1 MKEKVLITG
10 SNGLLGQK
18 LVTLFLKNQKY
29 EVFALSRG
37 VNRNSVTVGYVY
49 YDVDA
54 TDFNRLNT
62 VLTEVQPSVI
72 LNAAAMT
79 NVDECEEKRS
89 ECHLINV
96 ALVAQLVNWSAQNDA
111 HLIHISTDFIFDGKN
126 GPYREDDV
134 PNPLGY
140 YGQTKLESEELLIK
154 STISHTILRTILV
167 YGIVDNMSR
176 SNIVLWIKGA
186 IENKKEVTII
196 DDQFRMPTLVD
207 DLAQACLL
215 AVEKRAQGVF
225 NVSSNTLLSIYEI
238 AFEVAKVFD
247 LDSSYIKR
255 ISTKQ
260 LNQRAERPS
269 ITGFILDKSVEK
281 LGLPSYSF
289 TERLQVFKNQLLT
302 IKS

>member
-18 LVTLFLKNQKY
+18 LVSLFLKKHIY
-29 EVFALSRG
+29 EVFAFSRG
-37 VNRNSVTVGYVY
+37 KNRNVLTEGYVY
-49 YDVDA
+49 YDVDV
-54 TDFNRLNT
+54 TDFNRLNI
-62 VLTEVQPSVI
+62 LLNEVQPTVI

-79 NVDECEEKRS
+79 NVDECEDKRS

-96 ALVAQLVNWSAQNDA
+96 ELVAQLVKWSKEYKV
-111 HLIHISTDFIFDGKN
+111 HLVHISTDFIFDGKK
-126 GPYREDDV
+126 GPYKENDQ

-140 YGQTKLESEELLIK
+140 YGQTKLESEELIIK
-154 STISHTILRTILV
+154 SNISHTILRTILV
-167 YGIVDNMSR
+167 YGSVDNMSR

-186 IENKKEVTII
+186 LENKKEVTII

-207 DLAQACLL
+207 DLAQACFL
-215 AVEKRAQGVF
+215 AVEQRAQGVF

-238 AFEVAKVFD
+238 AFEIAKVFD
-247 LDSSYIKR
+247 LDSTYIKR

-260 LNQRAERPS
+260 LNQRAKRPP
-269 ITGFILDKSVEK
+269 ITGFILDKSVKK

-289 TERLQVFKNQLLT
+289 SERLQVFKNQLLT
-302 IKS
+302 VER